1 LRLKLFGS
9 LFLLTVGSVF
19 AAPITGDLFITGS
32 VRIDSNSADFFPLGG
47 ISGNFNAEP
56 SSTGFFATVVD
67 PTDSDDGN
75 IADLSAPVGVDI
87 SVNPFLTFDLAPNVV
102 FELTRIANGAFPPCL
117 TFPNCSVNQFNLT
130 QSGNAVIANFNVS
143 GNVLQN
149 GVVVSTF
156 VGSLG
161 QTFTNTTIAAILNQ
175 VQTAGFIDSAFDGN
189 FTATT
194 AIPEPGT
201 TTMLALGG
209 LLTAFSG
216 YLRRKRS

>member
-1 LRLKLFGS
+1 LRLKLLGS
-9 LFLLTVGSVF
+9 LFLLSVGSLL
-19 AAPITGDLFITGS
+19 AAPINGDLFITGS

-47 ISGNFNAEP
+47 ISGDFNVEP
-56 SSTGFFATVVD
+56 SSTGFFTTVVD
-67 PTDSDDGN
+67 PTDSDDGD
-75 IADLSAPVGVDI
+75 ITDLSAPVGTPI

-102 FELTRIANGAFPPCL
+102 FELTHISNGAFPPCL

-130 QSGNAVIANFNVS
+130 QSGTAVIANFNVS
-143 GNVLQN
+143 GNVLEN
-149 GVVVSTF
+149 GVKVSTF

-161 QTFTNTTIAAILNQ
+161 QTFTNTTIDAILTQ
-175 VQTAGFIDSAFDGN
+175 VATNGFIDSAFDGN
-189 FTATT
+189 FTAT